1 MAPARCRLPAPVPAP
16 EKWDRFAKI
25 RSIGARQHTW
35 MSKCRR
41 SILNRPFCCY
51 KSDTRAWLWTAI
63 PCRKSPPVTAPSRAE
78 GSTFLSFLSFF
89 LFPPSSLFPFSFL
102 PLSFLLPPLS
112 SLAFLSLLLFLP
124 SSLFPS
130 SSPSSPLLLFPFL
143 SLLPS
148 LSFPLSFSSLP
159 LLSSSSFC

>member
-1 MAPARCRLPAPVPAP
+1 MQKFLPALTMDEQVQA
-16 EKWDRFAKI
+16 
-25 RSIGARQHTW
+25 
-35 MSKCRR
+35 
-41 SILNRPFCCY
+41 LNRPLCCY
-51 KSDTRAWLWTAI
+51 ESDTRAWLWTVL

-130 SSPSSPLLLFPFL
+130 SSPSSPLLLSPSPFL
-143 SLLPS
+143 
-148 LSFPLSFSSLP
+148 LSPFPLSFPSLFSLSPFLLSLFSP
-159 LLSSSSFC
+159 LLLFASGACGGLLSEAQKVSPLV